1 MTPVKLAIIGAG
13 PTTVYLLK
21 HLIGRGQ
28 KLDIAIYEAS
38 PEAGKGMPYREDI
51 NADYM
56 LCNAFSREIPEL
68 TRQLIDWLET
78 RPKYELSEWELSE
91 HDISARAFYPRVLI
105 GEFLHDEFHALI
117 DHARAT
123 GHKITLHTSTPVT
136 DIDVTATPGQAL
148 LLTRDAAADAL
159 FDAVIIATGHSW
171 PKSPHI
177 DQADLLS
184 PWPAT
189 RLESL
194 EAGHIGIL
202 GSSLSAIDVVAALG
216 HAHGTFDESGDHV
229 RWTPNDAASGLR
241 ITMVSRMGIMPEG
254 DFYYPFPYQPLACIT
269 QAAVSREIERGSD
282 GLLARVFDL
291 LCQELDHADP
301 AYLEN
306 LGPEART
313 IPGFSQAYFRHRQQL
328 GGLEAVERDFA
339 KTRQS
344 MRKRQTIAHRY
355 ALLRGH
361 ENFDAILRRL
371 DEADWKLFHDELMP
385 VFADCYAAVPHLSLS
400 RIIALHQ
407 AGILTLVATGDDATF
422 ENTGETAPAQ
432 PETAFGGPAGE
443 PETAQNTSGVTP
455 AKSETAKAAAA
466 TKTPDAK
473 TPDAIPGPVKVTTPD
488 ATHHFDIMIDARGQ
502 PAASLDDLP
511 FTTLTRTLTPQ
522 TLRAPFRLDLETQ
535 NPAKIYCLA
544 MPQLLDRHPFAQG
557 LVNVAELAEVVAG
570 DVCGEG

>member
-1 MTPVKLAIIGAG
+1 MTPATLAIIGAG

-28 KLDIAIYEAS
+28 KLDITIYEAG
-38 PEAGKGMPYREDI
+38 PEAGKGMPYREEI

-78 RPKYELSEWELSE
+78 RPKYELSQWELSE

-117 DHARAT
+117 DQARAS
-123 GHKITLHTSTPVT
+123 GHKISLHTSTPVT
-136 DIDVTATPGQAL
+136 DIDVTSKPGQAL
-148 LLTRDAAADAL
+148 LLTRDAAADAE

-171 PKSPHI
+171 PENPHI
-177 DQADLLS
+177 DEADLLS

-194 EAGHIGIL
+194 APQHIGIL

-254 DFYYPFPYQPLACIT
+254 DFYYPFPYQPLTCIT
-269 QAAVSREIERGSD
+269 KAAVAREIEQRTD

-301 AYLEN
+301 SYLEH
-306 LGPEART
+306 LGPDART
-313 IPGFSQAYFRHRQQL
+313 IPGFSQGYFRHRQEL

-339 KTRQS
+339 ETRQS

-371 DEADWKLFHDELMP
+371 DDADWELFHDELMP

-407 AGILTLVATGDDATF
+407 AGILKLVATGDDASF
-422 ENTGETAPAQ
+422 ENS
-432 PETAFGGPAGE
+432 
-443 PETAQNTSGVTP
+443 SG
-455 AKSETAKAAAA
+455 
-466 TKTPDAK
+466 AK
-473 TPDAIPGPVKVTTPD
+473 TPGPVTVTTAD
-488 ATHHFDIMIDARGQ
+488 ATLQFDIMIDARGQ
-502 PAASLDDLP
+502 PPASLADLP
-511 FTTLTRTLTPQ
+511 FKSLSQTLTTQ
-522 TLRAPFRLDLETQ
+522 DLRAPFKLKLQPQ
-535 NPAKIYCLA
+535 NAAKIYCLA
-544 MPQLLDRHPFAQG
+544 MPQLLERHPFAQG
-557 LVNVAELAEVVAG
+557 LVNVAELAEVVAQ
-570 DVCGEG
+570 DFCGEGRG

>member
-1 MTPVKLAIIGAG
+1 MTPVTPAKLAIIGAG

-21 HLIGRGQ
+21 HLITRGQ
-28 KLDIAIYEAS
+28 KLDITIYEAG
-38 PEAGKGMPYREDI
+38 PEAGKGMPYREEI

-56 LCNAFSREIPEL
+56 LCNAFSREIPQL

-117 DHARAT
+117 DQARAS
-123 GHKITLHTSTPVT
+123 GHKISLHTSTPVT

-171 PKSPHI
+171 PDSPHI

-194 EAGHIGIL
+194 KAQHIGIL

-216 HAHGTFDESGDHV
+216 HAHGTFDETGDHV
-229 RWTPNDAASGLR
+229 RWTPNDAESPLR

-269 QAAVSREIERGSD
+269 KAAVAREIERGTD

-301 AYLEN
+301 SYLEN

-313 IPGFSQAYFRHRQQL
+313 IPGFSQAYFRQRQQL
-328 GGLEAVERDFA
+328 GGLKAVERDFA

-344 MRKRQTIAHRY
+344 MRERKTIAHRY

-407 AGILTLVATGDDATF
+407 AGILKLVATGDDATF
-422 ENTGETAPAQ
+422 ENAGEN
-432 PETAFGGPAGE
+432 AFGVTPAE
-443 PETAQNTSGVTP
+443 PETAQ
-455 AKSETAKAAAA
+455 AAT
-466 TKTPDAK
+466 TKTPDRV
-473 TPDAIPGPVKVTTPD
+473 PGPVNVTTPD

-502 PAASLDDLP
+502 PAASLADLP
-511 FTTLTRTLTPQ
+511 FNTLTRTLTAQ
-522 TLRAPFRLDLETQ
+522 TLRAPFKLDLKTP
-535 NPAKIYCLA
+535 NSAKIYCLA

-557 LVNVAELAEVVAG
+557 LVNVAELAEVVAR